1 MSRLGVDARVSTRV
15 IQELKDDRISDPAKL
30 SERALLGLAAS
41 LTRLATFLGVSPEQA
56 LADYKIDISRTD
68 LRDTVGRAGMHAF
81 RNQVAE
87 DLTLEAIRGRGIT
100 QDLKSGQV
108 NILVLDWKPFY
119 ESDAPTTCFARRY
132 LDTLLGGVDPEWEIA
147 EFQPE
152 QSIPEAIQKLLGP
165 KRDHDMLFGVYD
177 TGFRRS
183 LGVGFVPIPG
193 ISVKLDVL
201 VAGNRPPNFDWNFL
215 LDRRDRDYSTVF
227 GVAMQEE
234 AGSHIL
240 AGLCKYPKE
249 SRKLS
254 NRHHIAD
261 LYNDLHAAY
270 TEYSSTRTVF
280 FIGDMYTC
288 LDIQSHAKGR
298 SDEMPL
304 FGLNK
309 SLKESG
315 AEATPPQ
322 FPVGIGVRY
331 TSKFFMDLLCDVTAK
346 EMFGLV
352 VPRVARL
359 YVDLFWQPVDRMP
372 TFDREAFITLVGE
385 KSWVAFNRAAWLAVD
400 AKASDVTGDTVLAK
414 NNVRRALKLTEP
426 ANPKENAHD

>member
-15 IQELKDDRISDPAKL
+15 IQDLKDDRVADPTDL
-30 SERALLGLAAS
+30 SERALQGLAAS
-41 LTRLATFLGVSPEQA
+41 LTRLATFLGISPEEA
-56 LADYKIDISRTD
+56 LSDYKIDVNRAD
-68 LRDTVGRAGMHAF
+68 LREVVGRAGMHAF
-81 RNQVAE
+81 RNQVTE
-87 DLTLEAIRGRGIT
+87 DETMEVIRGRGIT

-165 KRDHDMLFGVYD
+165 KRDYDMLFGVYD

-215 LDRRDRDYSTVF
+215 VDRSDRDYSTVF

-254 NRHHIAD
+254 NRHDAAD
-261 LYNDLHAAY
+261 LYKDLLAAY
-270 TEYSSTRTVF
+270 EEYSKRRTVF

-288 LDIQSHAKGR
+288 LDIQNYAEGR
-298 SDEMPL
+298 SDGIPL
-304 FGLNK
+304 SGLNK
-309 SLKESG
+309 ALQETRTDV
-315 AEATPPQ
+315 TPPE

-331 TSKFFMDLLCDVTAK
+331 TSKYFLDLLCDVTAK

-359 YVDLFWQPVDRMP
+359 YVDLFWQPEERMP
-372 TFDREAFITLVGE
+372 TFDKEAFEALVGE
-385 KSWVAFNRAAWLAVD
+385 KSWIAFNHAAWLAVD
-400 AKASDVTGDTVLAK
+400 AKAKDFAGDIVEAMK
-414 NNVRRALKLTEP
+414 NVRTALQLTDP
-426 ANPKENAHD
+426 DKPKEKFHD